1 MKFFLMSSAA
11 YRRVMRWFSNHA
23 LVSDPKDPAAVQS
36 ALATGRMYTAFEILG
51 SPVGFDVHA
60 EVPGSTDDV
69 ELGGT
74 ATVGSTLAVTLP
86 TVFALDPSLPVPTIH
101 ARVIH
106 VAPGGTVT
114 EVAAG
119 TEATLEV
126 PLAAV
131 GAYRV
136 EVTIVPSH
144 LGPYLHDLGTS
155 LAEVEL
161 PWIYASPIYV
171 E

>member
-1 MKFFLMSSAA
+1 MS
-11 YRRVMRWFSNHA
+11 
-23 LVSDPKDPAAVQS
+23 
-36 ALATGRMYTAFEILG
+36 
-51 SPVGFDVHA
+51 
-60 EVPGSTDDV
+60 
-69 ELGGT
+69 
-74 ATVGSTLAVTLP
+74 
-86 TVFALDPSLPVPTIH
+86 VPTIH

-106 VAPGGTVT
+106 VAPGGNVT

-119 TEATLEV
+119 TEATIEV
-126 PLAAV
+126 PLAAA

-136 EVTIVPSH
+136 EITIIPHH

-161 PWIYASPIYV
+161 PWIYASPIYI

>member
-1 MKFFLMSSAA
+1 
-11 YRRVMRWFSNHA
+11 MRWFGNIA
-23 LVSDPKDPAAVQS
+23 LVTDPTDPVAVQA
-36 ALATGRMYTAFEILG
+36 ALAAGRMYTVFEILG
-51 SPVGFDVHA
+51 SPAGFDVRA
-60 EVPGSTDDV
+60 EIGPGSPGDV

-74 ATVGSTLAVTLP
+74 APIGSTLKVT
-86 TVFALDPSLPVPTIH
+86 VPTIRALDSSLPAPEIV

-119 TEATLEV
+119 SDDLEV
-126 PLAAV
+126 SLDAA

-136 EVTIVPSH
+136 EVTMKPHH
-144 LGPYLHDLGTS
+144 LGPYLHDLGT
-155 LAEVEL
+155 AFADAEL